1 MRDSTST
8 QTTSAP
14 GPRPTGEDLAAYA
27 AGPCPTDEE
36 LAAYIDGGLD
46 PAESRRV
53 AKHLA
58 SCADCFELYGETA
71 RFLVDSSPASP
82 EDAAREA
89 ALAGKGVVR
98 FPTLAERR
106 RQVAQWV
113 SIAALLVVGAGGGGY
128 FQFLSAPPPLTTI
141 ADKVPS
147 QAALIPS
154 LWKGPTYRGAPETEA
169 GKLNEESF
177 RMGVHLV
184 NLSTTVRAGNAREAE
199 DEIARI
205 LQILAKES
213 FTDPLQ
219 NGYKGITAAL
229 ENGKPPQ
236 SLLPEVDRLAGRKGD
251 ADSVREVFD
260 PLSLDLGQWVEAGRL
275 STVAKDPSFFQD
287 DDNRQFLAH
296 LIRRDKLGLG
306 ETKMDPATLATLAQ
320 IRDAFPSGNV
330 QPSDYVRLRPLFDDI
345 LKRQYPET

>member
-8 QTTSAP
+8 KTMSAA
-14 GPRPTGEDLAAYA
+14 D
-27 AGPCPTDEE
+27 PCPADEQ
-36 LAAYIDGGLD
+36 LAAYIDGVLG
-46 PAESRRV
+46 PAESRQV
-53 AKHLA
+53 TEHLA
-58 SCADCFELYGETA
+58 SCADCFEVYSETA

-106 RQVAQWV
+106 RQVAQWGA
-113 SIAALLVVGAGGGGY
+113 IAALLLVGAGGGGY
-128 FQFLSAPPPLTTI
+128 FQFLSAPSPLTTI
-141 ADKVPS
+141 ADKVPDR
-147 QAALIPS
+147 AALIPS

-169 GKLNEESF
+169 GKLNDESF

-184 NLSTTVRAGNAREAE
+184 NLSTTLRVGNAREAE

-236 SLLPEVDRLAGRKGD
+236 SLLPEVDRLAGKTGR
-251 ADSVREVFD
+251 AESVRDVFD

-275 STVAKDPSFFQD
+275 SALAKDPAFFQES
-287 DDNRQFLAH
+287 DNRQFLGK
-296 LIRRDKLGLG
+296 LLRRDKLGLG
-306 ETKMDPATLATLAQ
+306 ETKLDPATLATLEQ

-345 LKRQYPET
+345 LKRQYSET

>member
-1 MRDSTST
+1 V
-8 QTTSAP
+8 
-14 GPRPTGEDLAAYA
+14 
-27 AGPCPTDEE
+27 

-46 PAESRRV
+46 AAESRRV

-82 EDAAREA
+82 EDPAREV

-98 FPTLAERR
+98 FPTLTERR
-106 RQVAQWV
+106 RQVMQWGA
-113 SIAALLVVGAGGGGY
+113 IAALLLAGAGGGGY
-128 FQFLSAPPPLTTI
+128 FQFLAAPSPLTTI
-141 ADKVPS
+141 ADKVPDR
-147 QAALIPS
+147 AALIPS
-154 LWKGPTYRGAPETEA
+154 LWKGPTYRGVGDTEA

-184 NLSTTVRAGNAREAE
+184 NFSTTLRVGNAREAE

-205 LQILAKES
+205 FQILAKES
-213 FTDPLQ
+213 FTDSLQ

-236 SLLPEVDRLAGRKGD
+236 SLLPEAERLAGRKGD

-275 STVAKDPSFFQD
+275 SALAKDPSFFQD
-287 DDNRQFLAH
+287 GDNRQFLGK
-296 LIRRDKLGLG
+296 LLRRDKLGWNEMKL
-306 ETKMDPATLATLAQ
+306 DPATRSTLEQ
-320 IRDAFPSGNV
+320 IREVFPSGDP
-330 QPSDYVRLRPLFDDI
+330 QPADYAKLRPLFDKI
-345 LKRQYPET
+345 LEIHYPET